1 MPLHLLGKKSW
12 NVYNSDNIARVKR
25 DEAAAAAREAAEEQR
40 MQDIDA
46 ERRINVL
53 RGLYT
58 GPAPALSQP
67 GEPVSEKPERDHRQD
82 RKRRRRA
89 GEDDTERDIRFAKE
103 DQNLAPSIKE
113 VQLRTSRSSDAPLTD
128 QQGHI
133 NLFPLEGPK
142 RNVPRNEEAEAE
154 KAKKKREA
162 EDQYTMRF
170 SNAAGFKQSIN
181 QSPWYYSTSAGEPK
195 EDDMPTKDMWGNEDL
210 RRKERE
216 RMRISA
222 EDPMVAMR
230 KGVAQLREYEKE
242 KARWRQER
250 MSEMLEITKMAKRD
264 RKRKKRNEDDG
275 ESLEGFSLDN
285 PSKER
290 SHGHQSHRDEH
301 RAPRHCHRSRH
312 HVNEKNKERSKRHHA
327 HPRKSQSPEA
337 LTRPG
342 WEVGAGGRYSSQ
354 FAQAIS

>member
-1 MPLHLLGKKSW
+1 ANMPLYVTSKSSGLGTADIDDRHLLGKKSW

-53 RGLYT
+53 RGLDT

-67 GEPVSEKPERDHRQD
+67 GEPISEKHKRDQRPD

-103 DQNLAPSIKE
+103 NQNLATSIKE
-113 VQLRTSRSSDAPLTD
+113 VQLRTSGSSDAPLMD

-142 RNVPRNEEAEAE
+142 RNVPRNAEAEAE
-154 KAKKKREA
+154 KAKKKREM

-181 QSPWYYSTSAGEPK
+181 QSPWYYSTSAGESK
-195 EDDMPTKDMWGNEDL
+195 EDEMPTKDMWGNEDPG
-210 RRKERE
+210 RKERE

-230 KGVAQLREYEKE
+230 KGVAQLRQHEKE
-242 KARWRQER
+242 KARWREER
-250 MSEMLEITKMAKRD
+250 MNEMLEVTKMAKRD

-275 ESLEGFSLDN
+275 ESLEGF
-285 PSKER
+285 
-290 SHGHQSHRDEH
+290 
-301 RAPRHCHRSRH
+301 
-312 HVNEKNKERSKRHHA
+312 
-327 HPRKSQSPEA
+327 
-337 LTRPG
+337 
-342 WEVGAGGRYSSQ
+342 
-354 FAQAIS
+354 

>member
-40 MQDIDA
+40 MQDVDA
-46 ERRINVL
+46 ERRMNAL
-53 RGLYT
+53 RGVDP
-58 GPAPALSQP
+58 GPVPALS
-67 GEPVSEKPERDHRQD
+67 EPNEPISEKRERDQRQD

-103 DQNLAPSIKE
+103 NQNLAPSINE
-113 VQLRTSRSSDAPLTD
+113 VQLTTRGSSDAPLMD

-142 RNVPRNEEAEAE
+142 RDVLKNVEAEAE

-181 QSPWYYSTSAGEPK
+181 QSPWYHSTSAGESK
-195 EDDMPTKDMWGNEDL
+195 EDEMPTKDMWGNEDP

-242 KARWRQER
+242 KARWREEQ
-250 MSEMLEITKMAKRD
+250 MNEMLEIKRMAKRD
-264 RKRKKRNEDDG
+264 RKRKKRNEDDE
-275 ESLEGFSLDN
+275 ESLERFSLDD
-285 PSKER
+285 PPKER
-290 SHGHQSHRDEH
+290 KHRHHSHRDEDGV
-301 RAPRHCHRSRH
+301 PRHRHKSRH
-312 HVNEKNKERSKRHHA
+312 EKDKGRPKRHHT
-327 HPRKSQSPEA
+327 HPRKSHNPEA

-354 FAQAIS
+354 FAQVIS